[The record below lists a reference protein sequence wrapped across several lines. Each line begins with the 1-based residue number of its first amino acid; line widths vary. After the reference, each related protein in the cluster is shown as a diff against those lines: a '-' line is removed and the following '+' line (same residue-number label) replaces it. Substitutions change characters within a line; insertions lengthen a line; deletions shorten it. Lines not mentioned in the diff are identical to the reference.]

1 MGLSS
6 DVFFSS
12 GSLELEHLGLYSI
25 VILLPSLNFAF
36 LSLGFDVAESK
47 LDLLSLRKKSKLKK
61 NWWSVKKHQYN
72 KSKKKFRLWK
82 SQQSKNFHTVCD
94 NNKTVNS
101 NLTLLTKM
109 EKNIVR

>member
-1 MGLSS
+1 LGLSS

-47 LDLLSLRKKSKLKK
+47 LDLLSLRKKK
-61 NWWSVKKHQYN
+61 
-72 KSKKKFRLWK
+72 
-82 SQQSKNFHTVCD
+82 
-94 NNKTVNS
+94 
-101 NLTLLTKM
+101 
-109 EKNIVR
+109 